1 MRRTRTCF
9 GGIVFPLGVAT
20 LAVLVLLIT
29 VKSPGAQNAAAPKN
43 GEALSA
49 PPPVNAQAALT
60 NASPKTDPEKSHLDQ
75 TKSDAAELSALAEQ
89 LRDELNKI
97 NVNVLSL
104 DVLAKTEK
112 LEKLAKKIKDEANA
126 H

>member
-1 MRRTRTCF
+1 MCF
-9 GGIVFPLGVAT
+9 GGIVFPLGAAI

-29 VKSPGAQNAAAPKN
+29 VKSPGAQNPAAPKS

-49 PPPVNAQAALT
+49 PAPVNAQAAPP
-60 NASPKTDPEKSHLDQ
+60 NANANPDARKSPLEQ
-75 TKSDAAELSALAEQ
+75 TRSDAAELSALAEQ
-89 LRDELNKI
+89 LRDELNKM

-112 LEKLAKKIKDEANA
+112 LEKLAKKIKDESNA
-126 H
+126 Q